1 MCFAMISILN
11 NSTCVFLSHFL
22 KYAIILQERKRKAE
36 EGENTGED
44 SDNKEADKGE
54 RVITLRP
61 LNMEDMKQAK
71 NQVSI
76 NGVYLLIL

>member
-1 MCFAMISILN
+1 MCYAMILILN
-11 NSTCVFLSHFL
+11 NSTCVFLSNFL

-36 EGENTGED
+36 EGEKTGED

-76 NGVYLLIL
+76 NGVYLLIV